1 MIFIIGSNY
10 GSEYLGNKF
19 KQEKEEL
26 IAMSFANPSISLMEY
41 YVASKHKVIIH
52 IFFIKKI
59 MSAKYATKENKDNMV
74 DARVFDV
81 MNFITNQVINS
92 WMCEYEDISI
102 LKQLVFINL
111 SK

>member
-26 IAMSFANPSISLMEY
+26 IAMSFANPSISLMKY

-52 IFFIKKI
+52 VFFIK
-59 MSAKYATKENKDNMV
+59 
-74 DARVFDV
+74 
-81 MNFITNQVINS
+81 
-92 WMCEYEDISI
+92 
-102 LKQLVFINL
+102 
-111 SK
+111 